1 MEEIFEYITGEL
13 HSEIHKGDKREEDT
27 SLINSLE
34 PPPPVKIT
42 PEEIFIRNVRLT
54 GDAVNSYYGRFRTDD
69 LPKLLEF
76 SRGVSCLI
84 GHNRNTA
91 GIARYFGGKIVEH
104 TFHNRTTGKDETG
117 NFIVP
122 KIYWMKS
129 HSKAEDLRIN
139 LDGGIY
145 HSFSIGYWYKK
156 ATCSIC
162 GNDIR
167 LCEHI
172 PGKKYDDELTFF
184 WYDDIIDV
192 VEGSIVF
199 SGAHP
204 GTGIHSSLSGRLFAG
219 INESKRIYTKKTGGL
234 KVVDSGKEILFY
246 KA

>member
-1 MEEIFEYITGEL
+1 MQEIFECISGVL
-13 HSEIHKGDKREEDT
+13 HREVFGTEVPEEDIL
-27 SLINSLE
+27 LINSLD
-34 PPPPVKIT
+34 PPPPSEIT
-42 PEEIFIRNVRLT
+42 KDDIYVRSIRLT
-54 GDAVNSYYGRFRTDD
+54 GDSINSYYGRFRTSD
-69 LPKLLEF
+69 LPKLLELC
-76 SRGVSCLI
+76 RGISCLI

-91 GIARYFGGKIVEH
+91 GIARYYGGKIVEH
-104 TFHNRTTGKDETG
+104 TFLNKTTGKEETC

-122 KIYWMKS
+122 RIYWMKY

-145 HSFSIGYWYKK
+145 HSFSIGYWYKT

-172 PGKKYDDELTFF
+172 PGKSYNGDLTFF
-184 WYDDIIDV
+184 WYDEIIDV
-192 VEGSIVF
+192 VEGSIVY

-204 GTGIHSSLSGRLFAG
+204 GTGVQNSPSGRLIAG
-219 INESKRIYTKKTGGL
+219 INESKKIYMKDHGSL
-234 KVVDSGKEILFY
+234 KIVDSGKEMIFY